1 VINPVYNSDLPTR
14 AELPSTRQL
23 IRSTLIAAVSALVL
37 LYTVVLP
44 SEYGVDPTGLGRILG
59 LTEMGEIKTRLAK
72 EAAED
77 AAAAAANRPAPKAAL
92 PAASTANAPAM
103 GASAP
108 TPSAPT
114 PSASTPSASTPS
126 ASGAPAWRDEM
137 SFTLAPGQGTEIKLK
152 MKQGETALFSWK
164 VQGGVV
170 NFDTHGDGGGQS
182 ISYEKGRAVAADD
195 GELVAAFTGNH
206 GWFWRNR
213 GKADVTV
220 VLQTGGAY
228 SDIKRVK

>member
-1 VINPVYNSDLPTR
+1 MNSRVNNMYNSDIPSR

-23 IRSTLIAAVSALVL
+23 IRSTIIAAVSAVVL

-44 SEYGVDPTGLGRILG
+44 SEYGVDPTGIGRALG
-59 LTEMGEIKTRLAK
+59 LTEMGEIKTRLAQ

-77 AAAAAANRPAPKAAL
+77 EAATKAANAAPN
-92 PAASTANAPAM
+92 AASTQTGKEAAAPADTR
-103 GASAP
+103 AVVATESQPA
-108 TPSAPT
+108 
-114 PSASTPSASTPS
+114 
-126 ASGAPAWRDEM
+126 APAAAQWRDEL
-137 SFTLAPGQGTEIKLK
+137 SFTLTPGQGTEIKMK
-152 MKQGETALFSWK
+152 MKEGEKALFAWT

-170 NFDTHGDGGGQS
+170 NFDTHGDALGKS
-182 ISYEKGRAVAADD
+182 ISYEKGRAVVSDE

-213 GKADVTV
+213 GQADITI
-220 VLQTGGAY
+220 VLKTGGDY

>member
-1 VINPVYNSDLPTR
+1 MYNSQMPTR

-23 IRSTLIAAVSALVL
+23 IRSTLIAAVSAVVL

-44 SEYGVDPTGLGRILG
+44 SEYGIDPTGLGRVLG

-77 AAAAAANRPAPKAAL
+77 AAAAAAKRSAPSAA
-92 PAASTANAPAM
+92 AAPTD
-103 GASAP
+103 AP
-108 TPSAPT
+108 TPTAPT
-114 PSASTPSASTPS
+114 TAASVTAPAAMAPGT
-126 ASGAPAWRDEM
+126 PAWRDELR
-137 SFTLAPGQGTEIKLK
+137 FTLTPGQGTEIKLK
-152 MKQGETALFSWK
+152 MKQGEKALFSWQ

-170 NFDTHGDGGGQS
+170 NFDTHGDAPGRS

-195 GELVAAFTGNH
+195 GELVASFTGNH
-206 GWFWRNR
+206 GWYWRNR

-220 VLQTGGAY
+220 VLRTGGEY
-228 SDIKRVK
+228 SDIKRMK

>member
-1 VINPVYNSDLPTR
+1 
-14 AELPSTRQL
+14 
-23 IRSTLIAAVSALVL
+23 
-37 LYTVVLP
+37 
-44 SEYGVDPTGLGRILG
+44 
-59 LTEMGEIKTRLAK
+59 
-72 EAAED
+72 
-77 AAAAAANRPAPKAAL
+77 
-92 PAASTANAPAM
+92 
-103 GASAP
+103 
-108 TPSAPT
+108 
-114 PSASTPSASTPS
+114 
-126 ASGAPAWRDEM
+126 M

-195 GELVAAFTGNH
+195 GQLVAAFTGNH

>member
-72 EAAED
+72 EAGED
-77 AAAAAANRPAPKAAL
+77 AAAAATNRPAPKAAL
-92 PAASTANAPAM
+92 PAASAPSAPAM
-103 GASAP
+103 GA
-108 TPSAPT
+108 
-114 PSASTPSASTPS
+114 SASTPS

-152 MKQGETALFSWK
+152 MRQGETALFSWK

>member
-1 VINPVYNSDLPTR
+1 MNSSAHTMYNSDMPSR

-23 IRSTLIAAVSALVL
+23 VRSTVIAAVCAVVL

-44 SEYGVDPTGLGRILG
+44 SEYGVDPTGIGRVLG

-77 AAAAAANRPAPKAAL
+77 AAAAQASQSRPRAAATV
-92 PAASTANAPAM
+92 SQAPAFAAV
-103 GASAP
+103 ASPQTVAP
-108 TPSAPT
+108 TAPVT
-114 PSASTPSASTPS
+114 PRSVSPM
-126 ASGAPAWRDEM
+126 WRDEM
-137 SFTLAPGQGTEIKLK
+137 TFTLTPGQGTEIKLK
-152 MKQGETALFSWK
+152 MTEGEKALFAWS

-170 NFDTHGDGGGQS
+170 NFDTHGDAVGRS
-182 ISYEKGRAVAADD
+182 ISYEKGRAVASDE

-213 GKADVTV
+213 GNADVTI
-220 VLQTGGAY
+220 VLKTGGAY